1 MGKRSVQVIAIIFI
15 VLCIDQALKIWVKT
29 HMEYGDQ
36 IMMFGQKWA
45 LIHFVEN
52 DGMAFGITL
61 GVKYGKLILSLF
73 RITAVGFLIYYIR
86 LLLRS
91 EVSFNLLFSFAL
103 ILAGALGNIFD
114 SAFYGLIFSASFHG
128 EVSQLFPQEGGYAPF
143 LYGKV
148 VDMLYFPIFRLTGY
162 YPSWLPFIGDNYYSF
177 EFFKPVFNIAD
188 VSITTGVMNIL
199 LFQRDFF
206 SSQKNQQAPEVV
218 EGTKLETAGGKEAQP
233 TPEETD
239 EESGAEKENG
249 N

>member
-1 MGKRSVQVIAIIFI
+1 
-15 VLCIDQALKIWVKT
+15 
-29 HMEYGDQ
+29 MEYGDQ
-36 IMMFGQKWA
+36 IMMFGQRWA

-73 RITAVGFLIYYIR
+73 RITAVCFLIYYIR
-86 LLLRS
+86 VLLRS

-128 EVSQLFPQEGGYAPF
+128 EVAQLFPVEGGYAPF

-148 VDMLYFPIFRLTGY
+148 VDMLYFPILNLTGY

-188 VSITTGVMNIL
+188 VSITTGVLNIL

-206 SSQKNQQAPEVV
+206 SSKTNQGPEVIAAQK
-218 EGTKLETAGGKEAQP
+218 TSETSAGEAQP
-233 TPEETD
+233 TDAAIKEAGEEGGDAAAPTPD
-239 EESGAEKENG
+239 DPSQAEE
-249 N
+249 